1 MDTIIHADIFF
12 FITACAVVVLTIIL
26 GIILIYGV
34 FVAKNVHYIVS
45 KVKKESDN
53 ISDDIYNVRL
63 KIKEQ
68 STKILALMAFLK
80 NMAGMRTSKGKGSS
94 SRDDRKTS
102 SSRRKSSTVEVED
115 DGDSQE

>member
-1 MDTIIHADIFF
+1 MDTIVHADIFF
-12 FITACAVVVLTIIL
+12 FITACAVVILTIIL

-45 KVKKESDN
+45 KIKKESDN

-80 NMAGMRTSKGKGSS
+80 NIAGMSSAKNKNTREEKRTSSN
-94 SRDDRKTS
+94 
-102 SSRRKSSTVEVED
+102 RRRASTVDTENES
-115 DGDSQE
+115 DSAE